1 MLTFEGVAYAIYDY
15 PEMLED
21 MVETACQLVEDFLAE
36 KIPQIRPVPLE
47 ATYLQWLDCSG
58 LGMSGEELDRFM
70 QEDAYWFT
78 DPGSMFGPAGAQ
90 FQRIN
95 LACPTGVLQAAL
107 DRLDAAVL
115 RRKG

>member
-1 MLTFEGVAYAIYDY
+1 MLLRSNRD
-15 PEMLED
+15 
-21 MVETACQLVEDFLAE
+21 LVERFLAE

-70 QEDAYWFT
+70 RDEAYWFT
-78 DPGSMFGPAGAQ
+78 DPGAMFGSQSAQ

-95 LACPTGVLQAAL
+95 LACPASALQ
-107 DRLDAAVL
+107 DAL
-115 RRKG
+115 RRLEDALKRRQAKA